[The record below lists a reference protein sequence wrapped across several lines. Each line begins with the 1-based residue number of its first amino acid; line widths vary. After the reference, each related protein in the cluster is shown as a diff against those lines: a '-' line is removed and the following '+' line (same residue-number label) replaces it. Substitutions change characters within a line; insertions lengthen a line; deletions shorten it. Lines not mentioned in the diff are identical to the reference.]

1 MTKTKIKKVIALA
14 WITALVAAN
23 IGSSAFAT
31 VIGSTSINGTSTWT
45 VDWNDTF
52 TTASATGS
60 ISGVIVT
67 AQVLPTLNMTIST
80 GAIDLGVLVGG
91 VESAW
96 SLDIEVGT
104 NAANGVTI
112 TARSGSG
119 GLTNTSDN
127 SIQIN
132 ELTTD
137 GIAESYTFASTANAI
152 DSTVSGFANSGD
164 LAALEINNNTVENTI
179 YSTNKPEPDLSAVQ
193 DVTFTV
199 ATTSSAQTPA
209 GNYQDSITFTITGN
223 F

>member
-1 MTKTKIKKVIALA
+1 
-14 WITALVAAN
+14 LVAAN

-31 VIGSTSINGTSTWT
+31 VIGSTSIVGVTLTGS

-52 TTASATGS
+52 TAASATGT

-80 GAIDLGVLVGG
+80 GAIDLGILVGG
-91 VESAW
+91 VESAG

-104 NAANGVTI
+104 NATNGVTI

-119 GLTNTSDN
+119 GLTNTIDN
-127 SIQIN
+127 LIQIN

-137 GIAESYTFASTANAI
+137 GIGESYTFASTANAI
-152 DSTVSGFANSGD
+152 DSTVSGFDSTGD
-164 LAALEINNNTVENTI
+164 LTALEINNNLDENII

-199 ATTSSAQTPA
+199 AATSSAQTAA